1 VTERLYLRDPYCT
14 EFEANVIER
23 RETDDGLAL
32 VLAET
37 YFYPESGG
45 QPYDLGFID
54 DIPVTRVLEAEAESV
69 LHFVERMPENARVRC
84 RIDWKRRRDHMQ
96 QHSGQHILSA
106 AFVREAS
113 ANTVSF
119 HLGAATS
126 TIDLDKTPL
135 SPADV
140 ERAEAAANE
149 AVRRGLSIQ
158 SRFVSS
164 TDSKDLDLRKPPPD
178 AETLRIVD
186 VEGFD
191 QQACCGTHPRSTA
204 EVGPIVVR
212 GLEKFKQGTRV
223 EFLCGERALTDYRTS
238 VARIRSLASVLS
250 SAEADLVATAKKLQ
264 DERKSMGKELSR
276 LRSEV
281 LLSRAEEWIGEG
293 KLLVKV
299 VEDAG
304 PSELRLVAAALT
316 ETKPHRIVLLG
327 AVADSRAHL
336 VFACSES
343 VDADMGALLKRSLPA
358 VDGKGGG
365 SRRIAQ
371 GGGSRVE
378 GLSEALDLA
387 AAALS

>member
-1 VTERLYLRDPYCT
+1 
-14 EFEANVIER
+14 
-23 RETDDGLAL
+23 
-32 VLAET
+32 
-37 YFYPESGG
+37 
-45 QPYDLGFID
+45 
-54 DIPVTRVLEAEAESV
+54 
-69 LHFVERMPENARVRC
+69 
-84 RIDWKRRRDHMQ
+84 MQ